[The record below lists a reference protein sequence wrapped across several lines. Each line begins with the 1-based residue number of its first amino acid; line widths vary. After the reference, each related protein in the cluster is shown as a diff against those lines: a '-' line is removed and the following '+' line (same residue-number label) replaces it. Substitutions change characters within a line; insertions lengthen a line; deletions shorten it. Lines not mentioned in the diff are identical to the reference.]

1 MSDNHNS
8 HVNYLA
14 VFIAL
19 CVFTGI
25 SVLTDLVHIPN
36 KAVLAVIV
44 LAVASAKALCVMA
57 FFMHLKFE
65 GRWKYVLLAPTTILA
80 IGLPLALLPDVGV
93 HYYMIDV
100 PQVEAGETE
109 TSHSSPSAEDA
120 DKHGDSHS
128 SEHEAA
134 ETHH

>member
-1 MSDNHNS
+1 MSDHHNS

-25 SVLTDLVHIPN
+25 SVLTDVIHIPN

-65 GRWKYVLLAPTTILA
+65 GKWKYVLLAPTTILA

-100 PQVEAGETE
+100 PQIEAGESE
-109 TSHSSPSAEDA
+109 SGHSAESAADA
-120 DKHGDSHS
+120 DEHGDSHT

-134 ETHH
+134 ETEH

>member
-1 MSDNHNS
+1 MSDHHNS
-8 HVNYLA
+8 HVNYFAIFL
-14 VFIAL
+14 AL

-25 SVLTDLVHIPN
+25 SVLTDLVHIPS
-36 KAVLAVIV
+36 KTVLAVIV
-44 LAVASAKALCVMA
+44 LAVATAKALCVMA

-65 GRWKYVLLAPTTILA
+65 GKWKYVLLAPTTILA

-109 TSHSSPSAEDA
+109 DSHSENSAVDA

-134 ETHH
+134 ETQH